1 LTEVLAGYNVEH
13 ELIVFAGFLF
23 GKMEN
28 TGGNHPVKP
37 GKEKEAPR
45 QRSVNPNQER

>member
-1 LTEVLAGYNVEH
+1 MEYNVEPA
-13 ELIVFAGFLF
+13 LIAFAGFLF

-28 TGGNHPVKP
+28 AGGNQPVKP

-45 QRSVNPNQER
+45 QRSENPNQEG